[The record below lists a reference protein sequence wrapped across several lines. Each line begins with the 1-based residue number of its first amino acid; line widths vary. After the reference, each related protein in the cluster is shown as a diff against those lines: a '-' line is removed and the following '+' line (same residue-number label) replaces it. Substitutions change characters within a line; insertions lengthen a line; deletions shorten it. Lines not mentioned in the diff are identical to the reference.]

1 MWFGL
6 GVRSTELLR
15 RTASQHAMLNLSGQ
29 VRVIA
34 GRWRGRKL
42 SVPDRPGLRPTPDR
56 VRETLFNWLQ
66 PQLAGARV
74 LDLFA
79 GSGALGIEALSR
91 GAASALL
98 VENDGAAQQALR
110 RVLQDWAVGAQ
121 LYAGDWRAA
130 LQAQPGPYDVIFL
143 DPPFGQGL
151 LPEAL
156 AALQAHNSLQPNTQ
170 IYLEA
175 ESALDLAALLPAGWM
190 LRREGRA
197 GEVRFG
203 LLASRTTDA

>member
-1 MWFGL
+1 MTRL
-6 GVRSTELLR
+6 KSSSTSK
-15 RTASQHAMLNLSGQ
+15 APAQVPGQ

-34 GRWRGRKL
+34 GQWRGRKL
-42 SVPDRPGLRPTPDR
+42 TVPDRPGLRPTPDR
-56 VRETLFNWLQ
+56 VRETVFNWLQ
-66 PQLAGARV
+66 PRLMGAHV

-98 VENDGAAQQALR
+98 VERDGAAQGALR
-110 RVLQDWAVGAQ
+110 RILGEWVQGAE
-121 LYAGDWRAA
+121 LFAGDWRAA
-130 LQAQPGPYDVIFL
+130 LQAHAGPYDLIFL

-156 AALQAHNSLQPNTQ
+156 AVLCDGMHLHSDTQ
-170 IYLEA
+170 IYVEA
-175 ESALDLAALLPAGWM
+175 EADVEFAALVPVGWA

-197 GEVRFG
+197 GDVRFG
-203 LLASRTTDA
+203 LLAREAVDA